1 MTYME
6 LQRPDANG
14 FHVINSP
21 NHRMG
26 SANSFLSSV
35 PMYIQC
41 PWNEITTRLSR
52 TLRSYTM
59 TPISAPSL
67 VLVSFRPGFVL
78 ARATI
83 PTITTEPFIISAFN
97 LGSGYTQ

>member
-41 PWNEITTRLSR
+41 PWNEITTCLSR
-52 TLRSYTM
+52 TLLLYTM
-59 TPISAPSL
+59 TPMSILSL

-78 ARATI
+78 ARATFPTI
-83 PTITTEPFIISAFN
+83 PTKSLIISAFN